1 MNNNTWDKGR
11 GGGIC
16 HKQVRYQHL
25 HIPGDALLEM
35 QWRQHTPNTQLFKW
49 KFAHFCRC
57 CTFHAGIRG
66 EKTKM
71 YWDLQV
77 LHDGFCC
84 VVVCRQDP
92 WPWHEAPSATPMA
105 RSTTA
110 NGKKARPTC
119 NTHLSIHS
127 ATIACMIFN
136 AINTR
141 MHVSHSHVNVTLAL
155 DSCNEALAWS
165 ED

>member
-57 CTFHAGIRG
+57 CTFHAGIKCIEISRFYMTVSVVLSCAGRTHDPDTRLLQLLQWRG
-66 EKTKM
+66 VPRRMER
-71 YWDLQV
+71 
-77 LHDGFCC
+77 
-84 VVVCRQDP
+84 RQDRP
-92 WPWHEAPSATPMA
+92 ATLTCPS
-105 RSTTA
+105 
-110 NGKKARPTC
+110 
-119 NTHLSIHS
+119 SIHS
-127 ATIACMIFN
+127 ATIACMFFN